1 MNDTVKEWLRK
12 SERDFATARREIA
25 VAKDPNY
32 DGVCFHAQQGVEKL
46 LKALLIALGV
56 RPDRTHD
63 LTRLGQTLHAHKPT
77 WTWPEEEL
85 IYLSRASV
93 DYRYPGEE
101 AAEDDAREALGI
113 AEKLR
118 EALRTLLPTEGL
130 FDRDGG

>member
-12 SERDFATARREIA
+12 SERDFATARR
-25 VAKDPNY
+25 
-32 DGVCFHAQQGVEKL
+32 
-46 LKALLIALGV
+46 V

-63 LTRLGQTLHAHKPT
+63 LTRLGQSLHAHKPT

-93 DYRYPGEE
+93 DYRCPGEE
-101 AAEDDAREALGI
+101 ATEDDAREALGI
-113 AEKLR
+113 AERLR

-130 FDRDGG
+130 FDRDGS